1 MEKTVWMLHY
11 GPYVEAIS
19 VGKIVKATMEDHT
32 LNKLA
37 ENIRIGY
44 IDKKAADIKP
54 YAKIFEQNTPPRETH
69 YKSCLLYTSPSP
81 RD

>member
-19 VGKIVKATMEDHT
+19 VGKIVKATIEDRT

-37 ENIRIGY
+37 EHIRIGY
-44 IDKKAADIKP
+44 ID
-54 YAKIFEQNTPPRETH
+54 
-69 YKSCLLYTSPSP
+69 
-81 RD
+81 